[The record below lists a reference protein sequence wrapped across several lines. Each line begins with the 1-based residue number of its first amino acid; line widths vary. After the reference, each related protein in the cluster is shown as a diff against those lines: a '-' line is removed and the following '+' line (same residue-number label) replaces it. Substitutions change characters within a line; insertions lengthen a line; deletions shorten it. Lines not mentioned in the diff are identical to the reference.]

1 MNIRSKQSIPV
12 ICNHRYALPGK
23 TEELK
28 CYRYTRNLEERV
40 VLKQR
45 LFLATHEENRGIF
58 EAT

>member
-28 CYRYTRNLEERV
+28 RSRYMRNIEERID
-40 VLKQR
+40 LKQR
-45 LFLATHEENRGIF
+45 VFTATHEENRGMF